1 MNTTTYTPQDLTRE
15 ARAALAEFKKTL
27 PACMRKGI
35 RLDGWKIRITDQGQV
50 DLLALFTDEA
60 GQHEIGMSI

>member
-1 MNTTTYTPQDLTRE
+1 MNTTTYTPQQLTRE

-35 RLDGWKIRITDQGQV
+35 RFDGWKLRITDR
-50 DLLALFTDEA
+50 DSASLLALFTDAA
-60 GQHEIGMSI
+60 GKHELGVSI